1 MSNQT
6 VGHVIDLTKAI
17 GELVSGDPGLEDSLR
32 EIGFEELPSG
42 KTIPE
47 VAREADVETSVIAF
61 ALEASGY
68 DVQGFEPDGFVSPLP
83 EIIGRLFSLDEGAQA
98 PVMSE
103 GADSASS
110 LIAHMETAIRRAQE
124 EGDLPK

>member
-1 MSNQT
+1 MGNQT
-6 VGHVIDLTKAI
+6 AGRVIDLTKTI
-17 GELVSGDPGLEDSLR
+17 GELVANEPGLADSLR
-32 EIGFEELPSG
+32 EIGFEELPAD

-68 DVQGFEPDGFVSPLP
+68 DVQGFESDGFVSPLP
-83 EIIGRLFSLDEGAQA
+83 EIVGRFFLPDEDTRV
-98 PVMSE
+98 PVMAE